1 MKMIIIIIM
10 IKIITMVILKLIN
23 LQINLFLD
31 LAELKPD
38 TIMDMKATTTE
49 LVDVEDTI
57 MDIPMVTRRLIL
69 ISELLL
75 YTS

>member
-49 LVDVEDTI
+49 LEDVEDTI
-57 MDIPMVTRRLIL
+57 MEIPMVTRRLIL

-75 YTS
+75 YMS

>member
-1 MKMIIIIIM
+1 
-10 IKIITMVILKLIN
+10 MVILNIK

-31 LAELKPD
+31 LAELKAD

-75 YTS
+75 FTLLETCSNQ

>member
-10 IKIITMVILKLIN
+10 IKIITMVILKVIK

-49 LVDVEDTI
+49 LEDVEDTI
-57 MDIPMVTRRLIL
+57 MEIPMVTRRLIL

-75 YTS
+75 YMS

>member
-1 MKMIIIIIM
+1 MKM
-10 IKIITMVILKLIN
+10 IKIIIMVILNIK

-31 LAELKPD
+31 LAELKAD

-49 LVDVEDTI
+49 LEDVEDTI
-57 MDIPMVTRRLIL
+57 MEIPMVTRRLIL

-75 YTS
+75 YMS

>member
-49 LVDVEDTI
+49 LEDVEDTI